1 MCERSGDVESI
12 RLTKT
17 WDKVNESLDG
27 ETWRCCRRVGEL
39 ISRIESNVTRWGAN
53 VEWPKKKKKL
63 WAKDDNGVMT
73 MIELCVT
80 KHSEC
85 PKKRL
90 QNHNSNKQRKLFFFF
105 FGERSNSIANRY
117 IDWFLMT
124 NESTNEIKK
133 KKIPSSSH
141 SKISIVKS
149 YYKTCA
155 EENHDRKSQFELNEK
170 FFLFSPRRWMYLLYR
185 KRKMQMMK
193 RGHQG
198 SNEELAIAHSTTIS
212 RANLIRHRDDHR
224 QLWLLIVANI
234 ISGNPM

>member
-39 ISRIESNVTRWGAN
+39 IPRIESNVTRWGAN

-105 FGERSNSIANRY
+105 FWWTLEFNCESIHRLIFDDEW
-117 IDWFLMT
+117 IDEW
-124 NESTNEIKK
+124 NKK